1 MKFETTIEANGVDVT
16 SASGATSDESLAA
29 AIRSFES
36 EPNNSAADIT
46 VIRTVETT

>member
-1 MKFETTIEANGVDVT
+1 MKFETTIEVDGVDVT
-16 SASGATSDESLAA
+16 SGRGATGDESLAA

-36 EPNNSAADIT
+36 EPHNSAEDIT